1 MTDYKWS
8 NDETEFALKHEILDV
23 YELREICLNLLGRI
37 KELEADEE
45 FNEVLEQLNPTVS
58 EYVKETRGGV
68 R

>member
-1 MTDYKWS
+1 MADHKWS

-45 FNEVLEQLNPTVS
+45 FNEVLEHRRL
-58 EYVKETRGGV
+58 K
-68 R
+68 